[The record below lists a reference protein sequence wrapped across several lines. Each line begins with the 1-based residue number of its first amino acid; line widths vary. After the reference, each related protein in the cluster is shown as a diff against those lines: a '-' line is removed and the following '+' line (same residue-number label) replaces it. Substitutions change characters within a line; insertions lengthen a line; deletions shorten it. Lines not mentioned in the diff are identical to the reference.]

1 MPSKSQAQHNLMEAA
16 AHGASTSV
24 PVSVAKE
31 FVAAD
36 KATGAYKGKSK
47 KSSKK
52 SAKKK

>member
-31 FVAAD
+31 FVEAD
-36 KATGAYKGKSK
+36 KSDKSYKKTAKKPAKKASK
-47 KSSKK
+47 K
-52 SAKKK
+52 

>member
-1 MPSKSQAQHNLMEAA
+1 MPSKSKAQHNLMEAA

-36 KATGAYKGKSK
+36 KSNKSYKKTAKKATK

-52 SAKKK
+52 